1 VSGRGEA
8 GGWRRALGALSRG
21 RSFLAVA
28 LFTLIVAAALA
39 AGCGGSSSAD
49 LGIYLGSWE
58 RVDGGEPNPDFT
70 LTVVRQG
77 DGAAVTFGNQ
87 TNGQSQTVAATAQ
100 DGYLACS
107 LGTGGDP
114 LFQPTGPGSPSPG
127 VASQPP
133 AVSNLQLSVDEDGQL
148 VVDLVLADGT
158 LEPVWIYDRTAV
170 SAPASAE
177 P

>member
-8 GGWRRALGALSRG
+8 GGRRRALGAPARG

-28 LFTLIVAAALA
+28 LLTLIIAAALA

-49 LGIYLGSWE
+49 LGIYLGVWQ

-70 LTVVRQG
+70 LTVAEQG
-77 DGAAVTFGNQ
+77 NGASVTLANH
-87 TNGQSQTVAATAQ
+87 TNGLSQTVAATAQ

-107 LGTGGDP
+107 LPNGDSSRA
-114 LFQPTGPGSPSPG
+114 Q
-127 VASQPP
+127 P
-133 AVSNLQLSVDEDGQL
+133 AVSGSPVPDVQQVPSASDLQLSVDENGQL
-148 VVDLVLADGT
+148 IVDLVLADGT
-158 LEPVWIYDRTAV
+158 TEPVWVYDRAT
-170 SAPASAE
+170 APASAE